1 MKFCMH
7 FGVCIFVIF
16 QYMHFGDVPL
26 YAYALNSCA
35 TVHALLNIQACV
47 CRSFMTFM
55 NMHFGVCILVNF
67 HSVLVIDL
75 PLY

>member
-47 CRSFMTFM
+47 CRSYWVTAECVFYHFMHMYFGICIWPSSTF
-55 NMHFGVCILVNF
+55 
-67 HSVLVIDL
+67 
-75 PLY
+75 